1 MWDVL
6 MVMDFAPD
14 RKSVGLGLLPGC
26 PTGAILST
34 STAKPQFCQG
44 AEREAE
50 ACQEHIQTPALSE
63 LPQPP
68 TPTPAVTWASAK
80 HWGGRPPKGRGGLWG
95 AQVRVV
101 LLFLRTV
108 LLRGEG
114 TGYWSL
120 FSPSGL
126 KYHKLGE
133 SRKKTVNVG
142 CLLSAVVGRIMIP
155 ATPHPNV
162 HILILEPVTVS
173 PLYSRRDLA
182 AAVQFRVLG

>member
-1 MWDVL
+1 MGLPAAPSRDAVCCLRCVHSHDRPDPCAGERTRPPSGEVTLWDVL

-68 TPTPAVTWASAK
+68 LRLS
-80 HWGGRPPKGRGGLWG
+80 HGRRQSTGEGGLRRAG
-95 AQVRVV
+95 AACGA
-101 LLFLRTV
+101 LR
-108 LLRGEG
+108 
-114 TGYWSL
+114 
-120 FSPSGL
+120 SGWCC
-126 KYHKLGE
+126 Y
-133 SRKKTVNVG
+133 
-142 CLLSAVVGRIMIP
+142 
-155 ATPHPNV
+155 
-162 HILILEPVTVS
+162 
-173 PLYSRRDLA
+173 
-182 AAVQFRVLG
+182 F